1 MANIYVKF
9 DTPEE
14 LAKQAEEALET
25 AQATGKVAKGT
36 NEVTKFIERG
46 DAALVVIAEDV
57 DPAEIVA
64 HIPVLAD
71 EKEIPYV
78 YLPTKEQ
85 VGVAAGLTV
94 GTASA
99 CIVDAG
105 DAEAAVAEI
114 VEKVAELKE
123 QINSFKDF
131 YGDNMEEGT
140 PAEVIEVLKRTG
152 MTGEVMQIKCRIL
165 DGRDKGRILTRNIMG
180 PVGQGDILMLL
191 DTIREA
197 KEIRTP

>member
-131 YGDNMEEGT
+131 YGDKMEEGT

-165 DGRDKGRILTRNIMG
+165 EGRDKGRILTRNIMG
-180 PVGQGDILMLL
+180 PVRKGDILMLL

>member
-14 LAKQAEEALET
+14 IANKAEEALEV
-25 AQATGKVAKGT
+25 AQNTGKVAKGT
-36 NEVTKFIERG
+36 NEVTKFITNEVTKFIERG
-46 DAALVVIAEDV
+46 NAALVVIAEDV

-64 HIPVLAD
+64 HIPVLAE

-78 YLPTKEQ
+78 YLATKDK
-85 VGVAAGLTV
+85 VGAAAGLSV

-105 DAEAAVAEI
+105 DAADLVAEV

-123 QINSFKDF
+123 
-131 YGDNMEEGT
+131 
-140 PAEVIEVLKRTG
+140 
-152 MTGEVMQIKCRIL
+152 
-165 DGRDKGRILTRNIMG
+165 
-180 PVGQGDILMLL
+180 
-191 DTIREA
+191 
-197 KEIRTP
+197 

>member
-1 MANIYVKF
+1 MAKAIYVKF

-14 LAKQAEEALET
+14 LANQAEEALQT
-25 AQATGKVAKGT
+25 AQESGKVAKGT

-78 YLPTKEQ
+78 YLPT
-85 VGVAAGLTV
+85 
-94 GTASA
+94 
-99 CIVDAG
+99 
-105 DAEAAVAEI
+105 
-114 VEKVAELKE
+114 
-123 QINSFKDF
+123 
-131 YGDNMEEGT
+131 NMEEGT

-180 PVGQGDILMLL
+180 PVREGDILMLL

>member
-25 AQATGKVAKGT
+25 VKGT

-85 VGVAAGLTV
+85 VGIAAGLTV

-99 CIVDAG
+99 CIVNAG
-105 DAEAAVAEI
+105 DAEASVSEI

-123 QINSFKDF
+123 
-131 YGDNMEEGT
+131 
-140 PAEVIEVLKRTG
+140 
-152 MTGEVMQIKCRIL
+152 
-165 DGRDKGRILTRNIMG
+165 
-180 PVGQGDILMLL
+180 
-191 DTIREA
+191 
-197 KEIRTP
+197 

>member
-25 AQATGKVAKGT
+25 AQSTGKVAT
-36 NEVTKFIERG
+36 
-46 DAALVVIAEDV
+46 
-57 DPAEIVA
+57 AEIVA

-85 VGVAAGLTV
+85 VGGAAGLTV

-105 DAEAAVAEI
+105 DAEAAVSEI

-123 QINSFKDF
+123 
-131 YGDNMEEGT
+131 
-140 PAEVIEVLKRTG
+140 
-152 MTGEVMQIKCRIL
+152 
-165 DGRDKGRILTRNIMG
+165 
-180 PVGQGDILMLL
+180 
-191 DTIREA
+191 
-197 KEIRTP
+197 

>member
-25 AQATGKVAKGT
+25 AQAT
-36 NEVTKFIERG
+36 
-46 DAALVVIAEDV
+46 DV

-85 VGVAAGLTV
+85 VGGAAGLTV

-123 QINSFKDF
+123 
-131 YGDNMEEGT
+131 
-140 PAEVIEVLKRTG
+140 
-152 MTGEVMQIKCRIL
+152 
-165 DGRDKGRILTRNIMG
+165 
-180 PVGQGDILMLL
+180 
-191 DTIREA
+191 
-197 KEIRTP
+197 

>member
-1 MANIYVKF
+1 MWIIIYADGWNIQMKKEVYFMANIYVKF

-25 AQATGKVAKGT
+25 AQATGKVAKGTNEVTKFIEKGT

-123 QINSFKDF
+123 
-131 YGDNMEEGT
+131 
-140 PAEVIEVLKRTG
+140 
-152 MTGEVMQIKCRIL
+152 
-165 DGRDKGRILTRNIMG
+165 
-180 PVGQGDILMLL
+180 
-191 DTIREA
+191 
-197 KEIRTP
+197 